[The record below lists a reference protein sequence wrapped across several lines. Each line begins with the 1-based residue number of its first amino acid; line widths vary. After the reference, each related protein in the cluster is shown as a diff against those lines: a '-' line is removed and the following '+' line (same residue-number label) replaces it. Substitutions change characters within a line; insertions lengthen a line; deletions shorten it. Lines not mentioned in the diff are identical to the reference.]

1 MAGRNFDYPK
11 PFRGRMAKNA
21 LREMAQQADRL
32 NKSLLDEDALP
43 AWVDYY
49 IATSS
54 DRMSTVGNYMQ
65 GELRRY
71 KSSTPEQQTLGDLGL
86 KEEDLGNADA
96 LYAQVMLNGNYAD
109 ISEVYP
115 EDMGNL
121 FDDAL
126 DKVAGW
132 ASSGQEEFESTRS
145 LLRTAAYI
153 YMACIPVAAGVAWY
167 RSESVP
173 KTIGAA
179 ALSIPYLL
187 YVSGKALFSK

>member
-32 NKSLLDEDALP
+32 NKSLLDEDSLP

-54 DRMSTVGNYMQ
+54 DRMNTVGNYMQ
-65 GELRRY
+65 GEMRRY
-71 KSSTPEQQTLGDLGL
+71 QSSTSDQQMSLGDLGL
-86 KEEDLGNADA
+86 REEDLGNPDA
-96 LYAQVMLNGNYAD
+96 LYAQVMNNEY
-109 ISEVYP
+109 
-115 EDMGNL
+115 GNL

-126 DKVAGW
+126 EKVAGW
-132 ASSGQEEFESTRS
+132 ASSGQDEFESTRS

-173 KTIGAA
+173 RTVGAA
-179 ALSIPYLL
+179 ALSVPYLL